1 MTTVPS
7 TASGIASAVSS
18 GSVSARSVVDA
29 HLERIAARD
38 GDIHA
43 FNLVTADEARA
54 HADGNDF
61 KKREEII
68 SLWRVAGRVADVPL
82 TMVGT
87 TLPEGGRRLYLLLP
101 NRNSAS
107 AMIMRSAGR
116 PNAQG

>member
-1 MTTVPS
+1 LQTYL
-7 TASGIASAVSS
+7 
-18 GSVSARSVVDA
+18 GSIKPVALRV
-29 HLERIAARD
+29 AAQPQRQ
-38 GDIHA
+38 
-43 FNLVTADEARA
+43 ARA

-61 KKREEII
+61 KKREGII
-68 SLWRVAGRVADVPL
+68 SLWRVAGLVADVPL